1 MKTVDLHSSS
11 IGTGIAAVGAGQ
23 ASNSKVRS
31 TKPLARQ
38 CPRFDRCSTN
48 RCPLDAAY
56 PNQIVDKDDRGK
68 RCPMEKGVRL
78 RIASSAPGRLKL
90 SGLTVAEHAAAL
102 AFERKPLAV
111 KLQMA
116 NRCKANLARFNRG
129 KDVQN
134 A

>member
-1 MKTVDLHSSS
+1 MKPATLQPTSLD
-11 IGTGIAAVGAGQ
+11 TGIAAVGARQ
-23 ASNSKVRS
+23 TSNRKARS
-31 TKPLARQ
+31 NLPLTRQ
-38 CPRFDRCSTN
+38 CPRFDRCSAN
-48 RCPLDAAY
+48 RCPLAVAY
-56 PNQIVDKDDRGK
+56 PNQIVDKDDRER

-78 RIASSAPGRLKL
+78 RIASSDPGRLKL
-90 SGLTVAEHAAAL
+90 SGLTVPEHAAAL

-116 NRCKANLARFNRG
+116 NRGKASLAKINRG